1 VSLLKKLLGAKPAK
15 KAAPQPKAKTGASR
29 ANTYVTS
36 KTDRAQ
42 VIAEAMAV
50 FRREKKQMAAGLDEA
65 LAKIRAEAPK
75 ALKDPEALARLLSLY
90 KAHVDLRRMMAS
102 DNKRFLVLTGMRE
115 LLEDEPKPPAKPRP
129 KR

>member
-1 VSLLKKLLGAKPAK
+1 MSLLKKLLGGKPAK
-15 KAAPQPKAKTGASR
+15 KAAAQPKATAGASR

-36 KTDRAQ
+36 KTDRAK

-50 FRREKKQMAAGLDEA
+50 FRREKKQMSAGLDEA

-75 ALKDPEALARLLSLY
+75 ALHDPEALTRLLSLY
-90 KAHVDLRRMMAS
+90 KAHIDLRRMMAS

-115 LLEDEPKPPAKPRP
+115 LLEDEPKSPP
-129 KR
+129 KRPPKR

>member
-1 VSLLKKLLGAKPAK
+1 MSFLKKLLGSKPAK
-15 KAAPQPKAKTGASR
+15 QAARPAPKAKT
-29 ANTYVTS
+29 YVTR
-36 KTDRAQ
+36 KTDRAKM
-42 VIAEAMAV
+42 IAEAMAV
-50 FRREKKQMAAGLDEA
+50 FRREKKRMNAGLDEA

-75 ALKDPEALARLLSLY
+75 ALKDPEALSRLLSLY

-115 LLEDEPKPPAKPRP
+115 LLEDAPKTPPKPAP

>member
-1 VSLLKKLLGAKPAK
+1 MSLLKKLLGGKSDKPK
-15 KAAPQPKAKTGASR
+15 KPQPKATTYLPGKGER
-29 ANTYVTS
+29 A
-36 KTDRAQ
+36 K

-50 FRREKKQMAAGLDEA
+50 FRREKKQMSAGLDEA

-75 ALKDPEALARLLSLY
+75 ALKDPEAMARLLSLY
-90 KAHVDLRRMMAS
+90 RAHVDLRRMMAS

-115 LLEDEPKPPAKPRP
+115 LLDETPKELAKPKP

>member
-1 VSLLKKLLGAKPAK
+1 MSLLKKLLGGKPAK
-15 KAAPQPKAKTGASR
+15 AKKPQPKAT
-29 ANTYVTS
+29 TYLPG
-36 KTDRAQ
+36 KGDRAK

-50 FRREKKQMAAGLDEA
+50 FRREKKQMAAGLDAA

-75 ALKDPEALARLLSLY
+75 ALKDPEAMARLLSLY
-90 KAHVDLRRMMAS
+90 KAHIDLRRMMAS

-115 LLEDEPKPPAKPRP
+115 LLEDAPKPPRKPGP